1 MKKIIALVLVLAL
14 AVSLLAACGQENTI
28 GEANAAA
35 SQDDGKLRIVT
46 TIFPEYDWVREILGD
61 QADRADLTML
71 LDNGV
76 DLHSYQPTA
85 DDIAKIADCDLFLYI
100 GGESDE
106 WVDDALKESTNPNQK
121 VINLMEVL
129 GGTTKTE
136 EAMPGM
142 QAEEGHNHGY
152 SHFADSDVQDRTLSD
167 WTGDWQSVYPY
178 LEDGTLD
185 QVMER
190 KAENGDKTAEEYR
203 SYYETGYKTDVEKIV
218 IDGNANTMEFVKN
231 GVSSKAIYQY
241 KGYQIYDYESGNR
254 GVRYFFEATG
264 GDSGAPKYVQFSD
277 HGIAP
282 GKAEHFHIYAGNGG
296 FDALSEEMEN
306 WPTYYPSDMTG
317 DEITEDM
324 LEHEEKEYDE
334 HVWLSLRNA
343 ETLCTAI
350 TNALGELDP
359 DHKDVYTA
367 NASTYLQKLDQ
378 LDQSY
383 QQTVDAAAR
392 NTLLFGD
399 RFPFRYLVDDYG
411 LTYYAAFAGCSAESE
426 ASFETVSFLAKKV
439 DELALPC
446 VLTIE
451 GTQHK
456 IAETIV
462 QNTKK
467 KDQKVLTMDS
477 MQATTSDDV
486 KAGTTYLSVM
496 EKNLGVLKEALN

>member
-85 DDIAKIADCDLFLYI
+85 DDIAKIADCDLFLYV

-106 WVDDALKESTNPNQK
+106 WVDDALKESANPDQK
-121 VINLMEVL
+121 VINLMDVL
-129 GGTTKTE
+129 SDEIKE
-136 EAMPGM
+136 EEHVEGM
-142 QAEEGHNHGY
+142 EAEEEEPI
-152 SHFADSDVQDRTLSD
+152 S
-167 WTGDWQSVYPY
+167 
-178 LEDGTLD
+178 
-185 QVMER
+185 
-190 KAENGDKTAEEYR
+190 AEAEE
-203 SYYETGYKTDVEKIV
+203 EG
-218 IDGNANTMEFVKN
+218 
-231 GVSSKAIYQY
+231 
-241 KGYQIYDYESGNR
+241 
-254 GVRYFFEATG
+254 
-264 GDSGAPKYVQFSD
+264 P
-277 HGIAP
+277 
-282 GKAEHFHIYAGNGG
+282 
-296 FDALSEEMEN
+296 
-306 WPTYYPSDMTG
+306 
-317 DEITEDM
+317 
-324 LEHEEKEYDE
+324 EYDE

-378 LDQSY
+378 LDQRY

-426 ASFETVSFLAKKV
+426 ASFETSLLPGQESGRAGPALRADHRGHPAQDRRDHRAEHQEEGSEGFDHGLHAGHHVRRREGRHNLPLGHGEKSQRAERST
-439 DELALPC
+439 ELR
-446 VLTIE
+446 
-451 GTQHK
+451 G
-456 IAETIV
+456 
-462 QNTKK
+462 
-467 KDQKVLTMDS
+467 
-477 MQATTSDDV
+477 
-486 KAGTTYLSVM
+486 
-496 EKNLGVLKEALN
+496 

>member
-1 MKKIIALVLVLAL
+1 MKKIIALVLVLVL
-14 AVSLLAACGQENTI
+14 AVSLLAACGQQNTI

-85 DDIAKIADCDLFLYI
+85 DDIAKIADCDLFLYV

-106 WVDDALKESTNPNQK
+106 WVDDALKESANPNQK
-121 VINLMEVL
+121 VIDLMDVL
-129 GGTTKTE
+129 SDEIKE
-136 EAMPGM
+136 EEHVEGM
-142 QAEEGHNHGY
+142 EAEE
-152 SHFADSDVQDRTLSD
+152 
-167 WTGDWQSVYPY
+167 
-178 LEDGTLD
+178 E
-185 QVMER
+185 
-190 KAENGDKTAEEYR
+190 
-203 SYYETGYKTDVEKIV
+203 
-218 IDGNANTMEFVKN
+218 
-231 GVSSKAIYQY
+231 
-241 KGYQIYDYESGNR
+241 
-254 GVRYFFEATG
+254 
-264 GDSGAPKYVQFSD
+264 GA
-277 HGIAP
+277 
-282 GKAEHFHIYAGNGG
+282 
-296 FDALSEEMEN
+296 
-306 WPTYYPSDMTG
+306 
-317 DEITEDM
+317 
-324 LEHEEKEYDE
+324 EYDE

-367 NASTYLQKLDQ
+367 NVSTYLQKLDQ

-383 QQTVDAAAR
+383 QQAVDAAAR

-426 ASFETVSFLAKKV
+426 ASFETVSFLAHKV
-439 DELALPC
+439 DALALPC
-446 VLTIE
+446 VLTID

-496 EKNLGVLKEALN
+496 EKNLSVLKEALN

>member
-85 DDIAKIADCDLFLYI
+85 DDIAKIADCDLFLYV

-106 WVDDALKESTNPNQK
+106 WVDDALKESANPNQK
-121 VINLMEVL
+121 VIDLMDVL
-129 GGTTKTE
+129 SDEIKE
-136 EAMPGM
+136 EEPVEGM
-142 QAEEGHNHGY
+142 QAEEEEP
-152 SHFADSDVQDRTLSD
+152 LSA
-167 WTGDWQSVYPY
+167 
-178 LEDGTLD
+178 
-185 QVMER
+185 
-190 KAENGDKTAEEYR
+190 KAEEE
-203 SYYETGYKTDVEKIV
+203 
-218 IDGNANTMEFVKN
+218 
-231 GVSSKAIYQY
+231 
-241 KGYQIYDYESGNR
+241 
-254 GVRYFFEATG
+254 
-264 GDSGAPKYVQFSD
+264 GA
-277 HGIAP
+277 
-282 GKAEHFHIYAGNGG
+282 
-296 FDALSEEMEN
+296 
-306 WPTYYPSDMTG
+306 
-317 DEITEDM
+317 
-324 LEHEEKEYDE
+324 EYDE
-334 HVWLSLRNA
+334 HVWLSLKNAQVLCDAISQALQAIDPENKEAYAANA
-343 ETLCTAI
+343 EAYEKQLSALDEKYQEAVD
-350 TNALGELDP
+350 NA
-359 DHKDVYTA
+359 
-367 NASTYLQKLDQ
+367 TYK
-378 LDQSY
+378 
-383 QQTVDAAAR
+383 
-392 NTLLFGD
+392 TLLFGD

-462 QNTKK
+462 QNTKEK
-467 KDQKVLTMDS
+467 NQKILTMDS